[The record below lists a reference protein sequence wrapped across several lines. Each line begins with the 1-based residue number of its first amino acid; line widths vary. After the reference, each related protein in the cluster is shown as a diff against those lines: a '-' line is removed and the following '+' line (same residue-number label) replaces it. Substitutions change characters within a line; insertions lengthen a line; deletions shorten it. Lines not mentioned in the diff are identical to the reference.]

1 MTADARR
8 EQVLAAATRAF
19 AASGYAGTS
28 TDAVAR
34 EAGVSQPY
42 VVRMFGT
49 KHELFLAVFTRA
61 AARVRDAFVAV
72 LDARAPGS
80 GNRPFDPDSDAD
92 WGELGAAYTRL
103 LADRN
108 FLLVM
113 MHGFAAGDDEAIS
126 ARARACMGEIYEV
139 LRSTGC
145 TAEKATGFI
154 AHGMLLNVM
163 LGMRAPEHLHDSPAL
178 ADLTNCAFG
187 DEGLDAAAE
196 AEDQAARRVQGGRTH

>member
-19 AASGYAGTS
+19 ARGGYAGTT

-49 KHELFLAVFTRA
+49 KHELFLAVFSRA
-61 AARVRDAFVAV
+61 VARIRDAFGAV
-72 LDARAPGS
+72 LDSRAPGS
-80 GNRPFDPDSDAD
+80 GRRPFDPDSDED
-92 WGELGAAYTRL
+92 WGELGDAYTGL
-103 LADRN
+103 LADRD

-113 MHGFAAGDDEAIS
+113 MHGFAAGDDEAIG
-126 ARARACMGEIYEV
+126 ARARTCMGEIYDV

-145 TAEKATGFI
+145 TPEKATGFI

-163 LGMRAPEHLHDSPAL
+163 LSMRAPEHLRESPGL
-178 ADLTNCAFG
+178 ADLTMCAFG
-187 DEGLDAAAE
+187 EEGLGAAAE
-196 AEDQAARRVQGGRTH
+196 ATAHRD